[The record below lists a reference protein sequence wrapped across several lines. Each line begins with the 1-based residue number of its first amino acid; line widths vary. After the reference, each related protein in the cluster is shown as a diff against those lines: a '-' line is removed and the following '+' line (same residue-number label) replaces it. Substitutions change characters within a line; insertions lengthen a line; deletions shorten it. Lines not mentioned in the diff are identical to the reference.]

1 MIRAIAID
9 DEPIALDIIESHA
22 NKIPFLELKASFT
35 NAYQAL
41 EFLKTNSVD
50 LLFLDVK
57 MPDIS
62 GMDFLKSLS
71 KAPLVIFTTAYQEYA
86 LESYDFQTVDY
97 LLKPFDF
104 GRFLKAVNKASDRLE
119 QKNDQHLF
127 LKTGY
132 EYVRLEIA
140 QIKYAKAE
148 GNYVKFVTE
157 SEQVLSRMTM
167 QQAEDLL
174 LPQGFLKTHRS
185 FLVNKTFI
193 NKIEKH
199 QLSIGSEIIPI
210 SSIYYQLLVEAI
222 A

>member
-140 QIKYAKAE
+140 KIKYAKAE

-157 SEQVLSRMTM
+157 NEQVLSRMTM
-167 QQAEDLL
+167 QQAENAL
-174 LPQGFLKTHRS
+174 LPHGFLKTHRS

>member
-140 QIKYAKAE
+140 QMKYAKAE

>member
-199 QLSIGSEIIPI
+199 QLSIGSEVIPI

-222 A
+222 S

>member
-148 GNYVKFVTE
+148 GNYVKFVAE
-157 SEQVLSRMTM
+157 NEQVLSRMTM
-167 QQAEDLL
+167 QQAEDVL

-185 FLVNKTFI
+185 FLVNRAFI

-199 QLSIGSEIIPI
+199 QLSIGKEVIPI

-222 A
+222 S

>member
-148 GNYVKFVTE
+148 GNYVRFVTE
-157 SEQVLSRMTM
+157 NEQVLSRMTT

-185 FLVNKTFI
+185 FLVNRAFI

-199 QLSIGSEIIPI
+199 QLSIGKEVIPI

-222 A
+222 S

>member
-22 NKIPFLELKASFT
+22 NKIPFLELKAGFT

-104 GRFLKAVNKASDRLE
+104 GRFLKAVNKVSDRLE

-174 LPQGFLKTHRS
+174 LPQSFLKTHRS
-185 FLVNKTFI
+185 FLVNKAFI

-199 QLSIGSEIIPI
+199 QLSIGSEVIPI

-222 A
+222 S

>member
-157 SEQVLSRMTM
+157 NEQVLSRMTM
-167 QQAEDLL
+167 QQAEDVL

-185 FLVNKTFI
+185 FLVNRAFI

-199 QLSIGSEIIPI
+199 QLSIGSEVIPI

-222 A
+222 S

>member
-104 GRFLKAVNKASDRLE
+104 GRFLKAVNKVSDRLE

-174 LPQGFLKTHRS
+174 LPQSFLKTHRS
-185 FLVNKTFI
+185 FLVNKAFI

-199 QLSIGSEIIPI
+199 QLSIGSEVIPI

-222 A
+222 S

>member
-104 GRFLKAVNKASDRLE
+104 GRFLKAVNKASERLE

-132 EYVRLEIA
+132 EYMRLEIA

-222 A
+222 S

>member
-71 KAPLVIFTTAYQEYA
+71 KTPLVIFTTAYQEYA

-167 QQAEDLL
+167 QQAEDVL

-185 FLVNKTFI
+185 FLVNRAFI

-199 QLSIGSEIIPI
+199 QLSIGKEVIPI

-222 A
+222 S

>member
-41 EFLKTNSVD
+41 EFLKTNSID

-157 SEQVLSRMTM
+157 NEQVLSRMTM

-174 LPQGFLKTHRS
+174 LPQSFLKTHRS
-185 FLVNKTFI
+185 FLVNRAFI

-199 QLSIGSEIIPI
+199 QLSIGKEVIPI

>member
-127 LKTGY
+127 LKTGD

-157 SEQVLSRMTM
+157 NEQVLSRMTM
-167 QQAEDLL
+167 QQAEDVLL
-174 LPQGFLKTHRS
+174 RQGFLKTHRS
-185 FLVNKTFI
+185 FLVNRAFI

-199 QLSIGSEIIPI
+199 QLSIGSEVIPI

-222 A
+222 S

>member
-174 LPQGFLKTHRS
+174 LPLGFLKCHRS
-185 FLVNKTFI
+185 FLVNKAFI

-199 QLSIGSEIIPI
+199 QLIIGSEAIPI

>member
-9 DEPIALDIIESHA
+9 DEPIALDIIENHA

-199 QLSIGSEIIPI
+199 QLSIGCEIIPI

-222 A
+222 S

>member
-148 GNYVKFVTE
+148 GNYVKFMTE

-167 QQAEDLL
+167 QQAEDVL
-174 LPQGFLKTHRS
+174 LPQGFLKCHRS
-185 FLVNKTFI
+185 FLVNRFFI

-199 QLSIGSEIIPI
+199 QLSIGSEVIPI

-222 A
+222 S

>member
-1 MIRAIAID
+1 
-9 DEPIALDIIESHA
+9 
-22 NKIPFLELKASFT
+22 
-35 NAYQAL
+35 
-41 EFLKTNSVD
+41 
-50 LLFLDVK
+50 
-57 MPDIS
+57 
-62 GMDFLKSLS
+62 
-71 KAPLVIFTTAYQEYA
+71 LVIFTTAYQEYA

-140 QIKYAKAE
+140 QMKYAKAE

-199 QLSIGSEIIPI
+199 QLSIGSEVIPI

-222 A
+222 S

>member
-86 LESYDFQTVDY
+86 LGSYDFQTVDY

-167 QQAEDLL
+167 QQAEDVL

-185 FLVNKTFI
+185 FLVNRAFI

-199 QLSIGSEIIPI
+199 QLSIGKEVIPI
-210 SSIYYQLLVEAI
+210 SCIYYQLLVEAI
-222 A
+222 S

>member
-140 QIKYAKAE
+140 QMKYAKAE

-199 QLSIGSEIIPI
+199 QLSIGSEVIPI

-222 A
+222 S

>member
-104 GRFLKAVNKASDRLE
+104 RRFLKAINKASDRLE

-157 SEQVLSRMTM
+157 NEQVLSRMTM
-167 QQAEDLL
+167 QQAENAL

-185 FLVNKTFI
+185 FLVNRAFI

-199 QLSIGSEIIPI
+199 QLSIGKEVIPI

-222 A
+222 S

>member
-157 SEQVLSRMTM
+157 NEQVLSRMTM
-167 QQAEDLL
+167 QQAEDVLL
-174 LPQGFLKTHRS
+174 RQGFLKTHRS
-185 FLVNKTFI
+185 FLVNRAFI

-199 QLSIGSEIIPI
+199 QLSIGSEVIPI

-222 A
+222 S

>member
-22 NKIPFLELKASFT
+22 NKTPFLELKACFT

-174 LPQGFLKTHRS
+174 LPLGFLKCHRS
-185 FLVNKTFI
+185 FLVNKAFI

-199 QLSIGSEIIPI
+199 QLIIGSEAIPI

>member
-167 QQAEDLL
+167 QQAENAL

-185 FLVNKTFI
+185 FLVNKAFI

-199 QLSIGSEIIPI
+199 QLNIGKEMIPI

-222 A
+222 S

>member
-1 MIRAIAID
+1 MTNRLLLTSLKVT
-9 DEPIALDIIESHA
+9 PINSVFGIE
-22 NKIPFLELKASFT
+22 KRVFT

-62 GMDFLKSLS
+62 GIDFLKSLS

-104 GRFLKAVNKASDRLE
+104 EPQGKASDRLE

-127 LKTGY
+127 PENGLRLCSAEKT
-132 EYVRLEIA
+132 R
-140 QIKYAKAE
+140 IKYAKAE

-157 SEQVLSRMTM
+157 
-167 QQAEDLL
+167 
-174 LPQGFLKTHRS
+174 
-185 FLVNKTFI
+185 
-193 NKIEKH
+193 
-199 QLSIGSEIIPI
+199 
-210 SSIYYQLLVEAI
+210 
-222 A
+222 

>member
-157 SEQVLSRMTM
+157 NEQVLSRMTM

-174 LPQGFLKTHRS
+174 LPQSFLKTHRS
-185 FLVNKTFI
+185 FLVNRAFI

-199 QLSIGSEIIPI
+199 QLSIGKEVIPI

>member
-71 KAPLVIFTTAYQEYA
+71 KTPLVIFTTAYQEYA

-140 QIKYAKAE
+140 QIKCAKAE

-157 SEQVLSRMTM
+157 NEQVLSRMTM
-167 QQAEDLL
+167 QQAENAL

-185 FLVNKTFI
+185 FLVNRAFI

-199 QLSIGSEIIPI
+199 QLSIGKEVIPI

-222 A
+222 S

>member
-50 LLFLDVK
+50 LLFVDVK

-104 GRFLKAVNKASDRLE
+104 GRFLKAVNKAERPTGTKERSAPFSQNGLRLCS
-119 QKNDQHLF
+119 
-127 LKTGY
+127 
-132 EYVRLEIA
+132 VR
-140 QIKYAKAE
+140 
-148 GNYVKFVTE
+148 N
-157 SEQVLSRMTM
+157 SRNNIC
-167 QQAEDLL
+167 
-174 LPQGFLKTHRS
+174 QGRRQLC
-185 FLVNKTFI
+185 
-193 NKIEKH
+193 KICD
-199 QLSIGSEIIPI
+199 
-210 SSIYYQLLVEAI
+210 
-222 A
+222 

>member
-167 QQAEDLL
+167 QQAEDVL
-174 LPQGFLKTHRS
+174 LPQGFL
-185 FLVNKTFI
+185 VNRAFI

-199 QLSIGSEIIPI
+199 QLSIGKEVIPI

-222 A
+222 S

>member
-1 MIRAIAID
+1 MISAIAID

-97 LLKPFDF
+97 LLKAFRFRKVFKGSKQGQRPTGTKERSAPFSEN
-104 GRFLKAVNKASDRLE
+104 GLRLCS
-119 QKNDQHLF
+119 
-127 LKTGY
+127 
-132 EYVRLEIA
+132 VRDSA
-140 QIKYAKAE
+140 NQIR
-148 GNYVKFVTE
+148 
-157 SEQVLSRMTM
+157 QSR
-167 QQAEDLL
+167 
-174 LPQGFLKTHRS
+174 R
-185 FLVNKTFI
+185 
-193 NKIEKH
+193 
-199 QLSIGSEIIPI
+199 QLCK
-210 SSIYYQLLVEAI
+210 VRD
-222 A
+222 

>member
-22 NKIPFLELKASFT
+22 NKIPFLELKTSFT

-157 SEQVLSRMTM
+157 SEQVLSRMTT

-174 LPQGFLKTHRS
+174 LPHGFLKCHRS
-185 FLVNKTFI
+185 FLVNKAFI
-193 NKIEKH
+193 NKIERH
-199 QLSIGSEIIPI
+199 QLSIGKDIIPI
-210 SSIYYQLLVEAI
+210 SSIYYQMLVEAI
-222 A
+222 S

>member
-167 QQAEDLL
+167 QQAEDVL

-185 FLVNKTFI
+185 FLVNRAFI

-199 QLSIGSEIIPI
+199 QLSIGKEVIPI

-222 A
+222 S

>member
-71 KAPLVIFTTAYQEYA
+71 KAPLVIFTTEYQEYA

-167 QQAEDLL
+167 QQAEDVL

-185 FLVNKTFI
+185 FLVNRAFI

-199 QLSIGSEIIPI
+199 QLSIGKEVIPI

-222 A
+222 S